1 MKKAIKWAEE
11 FNDLDEEEQYVYL
24 EELAP
29 RMSRSLPR
37 PSTPTLPRPYTP
49 TLPRPYPTMS
59 LLHPT
64 PPHPQRY
71 PNRNPPSPSPN
82 PPPTLPR
89 PLPQAGCTCSSC
101 WGSSALKATSLTTRY
116 IYNIYI
122 YIFTSRT
129 PPFPLV
135 WHMPFFVHVT
145 DISTDI
151 STDIQ
156 SALLQGS
163 FDDEDDLDD
172 DDDDEAGE
180 DEAEEAEEDI

>member
-37 PSTPTLPRPYTP
+37 PST
-49 TLPRPYPTMS
+49 
-59 LLHPT
+59 
-64 PPHPQRY
+64 
-71 PNRNPPSPSPN
+71 
-82 PPPTLPR
+82 PTLPR